1 MQATDLKSPP
11 YSGMQEISIM
21 DKPEQPAPEWIT
33 IEAAAE
39 IMGIHEES
47 VRRLCRLQKIECRK
61 WVRSWQ
67 VSYTGAIAYEKSVGG
82 RGHDLPRY
90 DEMNN

>member
-1 MQATDLKSPP
+1 MALTDLQSAA
-11 YSGMQEISIM
+11 YSGMQENVIV
-21 DKPEQPAPEWIT
+21 DEPQVPEWIRT
-33 IEAAAE
+33 SEAAE

-67 VSYTGAIAYEKSVGG
+67 VSYASAIAYVKPVGG
-82 RGHDLPRY
+82 RGHELPRY
-90 DEMNN
+90 DETNN